1 MAELKTSVFIPQGL
15 GSMPFPG
22 SKALVP
28 RREHHG
34 SQHPSVAGSGAPVP
48 RTSHTRDVQRQ
59 AASPVPCARH
69 PHLPVHAGSLSLRS
83 STNMT
88 PSLITLPCSVQL
100 TKAEPRPTC
109 QGCCVSLWTGSAFT
123 PQGAAKH
130 VLQQSRLRPG
140 LGVGRRSI
148 PTQRP
153 HTTEAGQA
161 LADANP
167 QQLWLPQSYL
177 AFPSRAVGFLHLG
190 SFLVLGV
197 LMAPLHVAAPA
208 PRTSHCKATQCG
220 KSWSCVWGREPHQG
234 KYIYN
239 I

>member
-15 GSMPFPG
+15 GSTPFPG

-123 PQGAAKH
+123 PRGAAKH
-130 VLQQSRLRPG
+130 VLQQSRLRPR

-148 PTQRP
+148 PTPPKQVRP
-153 HTTEAGQA
+153 SLTQT
-161 LADANP
+161 
-167 QQLWLPQSYL
+167 
-177 AFPSRAVGFLHLG
+177 PSSCGCL
-190 SFLVLGV
+190 S
-197 LMAPLHVAAPA
+197 P
-208 PRTSHCKATQCG
+208 TSHFPAGLLGFSTSVH
-220 KSWSCVWGREPHQG
+220 SWCWVC
-234 KYIYN
+234 
-239 I
+239 